1 VHRLPVGDAGFAGRY
16 LGLGRLALRLAGA
29 LDLALPQ
36 TLLSLAELLTRGFLL
51 GEYRQRVPLGQVM
64 KEVEQIGNAQA
75 L

>member
-1 VHRLPVGDAGFAGRY
+1 VCDAGFAGRY
-16 LGLGRLALRLAGA
+16 LGLGRLGLRLAGA
-29 LDLALPQ
+29 RDLALTQ
-36 TLLSLAELLTRGFLL
+36 MLLSLAELLTRGFQL